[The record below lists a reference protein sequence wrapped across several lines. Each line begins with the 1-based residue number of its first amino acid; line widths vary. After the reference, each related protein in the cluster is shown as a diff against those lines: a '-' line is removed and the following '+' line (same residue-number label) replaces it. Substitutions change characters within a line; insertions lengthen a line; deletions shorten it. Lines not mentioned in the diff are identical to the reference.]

1 MMTGGSGGAARPA
14 ACRPQRSGLGWRAA
28 SRPSR
33 PGATRQVRTDNLD
46 LVLSQITAEE
56 CNDAADELARYL
68 DAGLMT
74 TRELL
79 AAFLNDLNNECL
91 TRWGPRGESGDAGR
105 LPVSPP

>member
-1 MMTGGSGGAARPA
+1 
-14 ACRPQRSGLGWRAA
+14 
-28 SRPSR
+28 
-33 PGATRQVRTDNLD
+33 VRTDNLD

-91 TRWGPRGESGDAGR
+91 TRWVPAARAVTPVASQYHHPETTTPQPRPGGVTAIPMAFQPSPLIGEGPGPGAA
-105 LPVSPP
+105 